1 MKSRG
6 FTLLEILIVLTIL
19 LVGLSAL
26 STLLGSAMRQAV
38 EAEEKT
44 SIQMICQNRLNRILS
59 GEETVLP
66 DESQEIDRFNQW
78 NMTVHLD
85 DAPLSELVRI
95 RIVAQK
101 YEKTREPSADR
112 PGVYVE
118 SSVPILGQHLIVAQ
132 WARRSAIEV
141 EKPAGSDV
149 IGSLATPLSANGGAD
164 PFAAAGF
171 PTGGVVLPPESET
184 PNAGTGGV
192 SGGLLNS
199 TPEKIGGDA
208 LSESLLERARS
219 RRKGGSE

>member
-1 MKSRG
+1 MKSLRYG

-19 LVGLSAL
+19 LGGLSVL

-66 DESQEIDRFNQW
+66 DEAQVIDRFDQW
-78 NMTVHLD
+78 SMTIHLD
-85 DAPLSELVRI
+85 DGPLTELVRI

-132 WARRSAIEV
+132 WARRQSV
-141 EKPAGSDV
+141 QVQRPAGSDV
-149 IGSLATPLSANGGAD
+149 IGTLTTPLSPNVGAD

-171 PTGGVVLPPESET
+171 ATGQAGVFMPPENES
-184 PNAGTGGV
+184 AGAI
-192 SGGLLNS
+192 SDGLLN
-199 TPEKIGGDA
+199 TIPEKIGGDPV
-208 LSESLLERARS
+208 SESLLERARS
-219 RRKGGSE
+219 RRRKGTE